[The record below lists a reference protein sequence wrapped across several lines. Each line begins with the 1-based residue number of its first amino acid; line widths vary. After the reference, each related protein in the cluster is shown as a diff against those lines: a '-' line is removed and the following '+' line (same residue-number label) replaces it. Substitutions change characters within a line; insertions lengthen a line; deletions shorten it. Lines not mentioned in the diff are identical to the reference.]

1 LAKKSEDALT
11 RKDLDAFVDRR
22 PFNVA
27 VVEEVGRTVRWL
39 IAFGA
44 AIAFFHYLTLI
55 MSSLAGK
62 TTTANVVL
70 NMLGSLNFSSSLAW
84 AGTVSAVAYGAGQKS
99 LRKRTVNNLHAH
111 IRELETRLDPNRTS
125 SELATTGETNPKDQ

>member
-1 LAKKSEDALT
+1 MAKKTEDVLT
-11 RKDLDAFVDRR
+11 RKDIETFEDRR

-44 AIAFFHYLTLI
+44 AIVIFHYLTEI
-55 MSSLAGK
+55 MGSLAGK

-84 AGTVSAVAYGAGQKS
+84 VGTLGAVSYGAGQKR
-99 LRKRTVNNLHAH
+99 LRKRAVNNLHEH
-111 IRELETRLDPNRTS
+111 IRNLETRLDPNRTS
-125 SELATTGETNPKDQ
+125 SELAPTGETNPKDQ